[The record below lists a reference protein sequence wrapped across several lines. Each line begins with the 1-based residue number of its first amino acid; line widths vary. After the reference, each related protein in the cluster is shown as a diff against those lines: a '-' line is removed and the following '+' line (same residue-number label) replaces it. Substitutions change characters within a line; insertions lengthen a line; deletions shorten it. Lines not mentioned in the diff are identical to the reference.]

1 MMDKKTLQ
9 NVVLLN
15 VMNYGNAIVDS
26 VLFQMKN
33 GDFNEDTFR
42 GWIMDIEH
50 QLDLLHE
57 EEEENNAQHDSMLYM
72 YCGSYVL
79 NGNYCRH
86 ENSREDIK

>member
-15 VMNYGNAIVDS
+15 IMNYGNAIVDS

-50 QLDLLHE
+50 QLDLLNE
-57 EEEENNAQHDSMLYM
+57 EEEENND
-72 YCGSYVL
+72 
-79 NGNYCRH
+79 
-86 ENSREDIK
+86 

>member
-26 VLFQMKN
+26 ALFQMKN

-42 GWIMDIEH
+42 NWIMDIEH
-50 QLDLLHE
+50 QLDKLNE
-57 EEEENNAQHDSMLYM
+57 EEEYDDQKFIY
-72 YCGSYVL
+72 Y
-79 NGNYCRH
+79 
-86 ENSREDIK
+86 